1 MQTKRYV
8 FFNGLLFEE
17 MISKYKQLTI
27 DFQELSKKNYTAD

>member
-1 MQTKRYV
+1 MRTKLYA

-27 DFQELSKKNYTAD
+27 DFQELSKKRTIL